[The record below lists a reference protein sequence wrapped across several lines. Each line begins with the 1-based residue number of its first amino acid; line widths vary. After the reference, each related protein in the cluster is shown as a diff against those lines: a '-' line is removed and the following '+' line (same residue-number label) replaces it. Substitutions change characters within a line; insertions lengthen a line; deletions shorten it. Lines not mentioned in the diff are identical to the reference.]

1 MTMRLDAAL
10 VERGL
15 LPSRTRAKG
24 AVIAGLVSVDG
35 EVVTRPSA
43 RVDPSSQ
50 LKVTPEGILPRGY
63 RKLATIDG
71 AWGLVQ
77 EEDVVLDLGSSAGG
91 FILYCAP
98 RCAQVY
104 GIEVTD
110 EFRPT
115 LDGVTGRSAN
125 VSVTFADA
133 FTVDPAIITEG
144 EPVTLILND
153 LTVDPIASLGVT
165 ARFLPLLVTGGRLLQ
180 VLKLG
185 DGNEKE
191 LGDLGRAALMEMGVA
206 VEHIMRGD
214 GKELYIL
221 GRRAF
226 DTQGE
231 E

>member
-1 MTMRLDAAL
+1 MRLDAAL

-35 EVVTRPSA
+35 EVVTKPSA
-43 RVDPSSQ
+43 RVDPSTR
-50 LKVTPEGILPRGY
+50 LEVTPEGILPRGY

-71 AWGLVQ
+71 ALGVVK

-98 RCAQVY
+98 RCAHVY

-115 LDGVTGRSAN
+115 LEGVTGRSAN

-133 FTVDPAIITEG
+133 FSVDPVIITNG

-153 LTVDPIASLGVT
+153 LTVEPIASLGVT
-165 ARFLPLLVTGGRLLQ
+165 ARFLPLLVTGGRVLQ

-191 LGDLGRAALMEMGVA
+191 LEDLGRTALMDMGVV
-206 VEHIMRGD
+206 VEHIMRGE
-214 GKELYIL
+214 GKELYLL
-221 GRRAF
+221 GRLAF
-226 DTQGE
+226 DTQGTE
-231 E
+231 

>member
-1 MTMRLDAAL
+1 MRLDAAL

-35 EVVTRPSA
+35 EVMTKPSTK
-43 RVDPSSQ
+43 VDPTSR
-50 LKVTPEGILPRGY
+50 LEVAPEGILPRGY

-71 AWGLVQ
+71 AWGIVQ
-77 EEDVVLDLGSSAGG
+77 KEDVVLDLGSSAGG

-133 FTVDPAIITEG
+133 FTVDPAIVTER
-144 EPVTLILND
+144 EPVTLVLND

-165 ARFLPLLVTGGRLLQ
+165 ARFLPLLVPGGRVLQ

-185 DGNEKE
+185 AGDEKE
-191 LGDLGRAALMEMGVA
+191 LEELGRAALRKMGVT
-206 VEHIMRGD
+206 VERAMRGE
-214 GKELYIL
+214 GKELYLL

-226 DTQGE
+226 DTQGAE
-231 E
+231 